1 MSGKLSFA
9 MPQPGSKAGA
19 NAKLAATKGKKTRF
33 QQAKEAAEAKKA
45 LEKAEADSLLG
56 EFEKSFSADTGSNGS
71 KAFVPSG
78 GGSIYQPAAKPLS
91 EMERMML
98 ESAQET
104 RGRGAADARAP
115 STLSELSA
123 VRSQKRREMDAFL
136 EEIKQRQDGGGPL
149 ASMSLAE
156 AAAAGNAAGRSSSQD
171 EGDPSS
177 TNLYIGHVA
186 PTVTEER
193 LQTLFAEFGE
203 IYSIKIMWPR
213 TDEERARQR
222 NCGFVSFWRRGDAEA
237 AKQALQSRE
246 LDGMCIQIG
255 WGKAINKLA
264 HGIGDETRVK
274 DVPLNAL
281 SAALSD
287 PAAASAADAITVL
300 APVKD
305 SSAEDPANMVNALLA
320 SAGLHPNST
329 IAEGTARQVA
339 EAALAAIQKTRA
351 AQAAAMAAAPQP
363 LASDA
368 PPPEMQEG
376 DPSVTVVEPV
386 SEERRYLIDRTAR
399 YVAKDGAAL
408 EGSLMQRERSNPA
421 FAFLFEHGSAEGLY
435 YRWKAY
441 SLAMGDRERNWRE
454 KPFQMTPGGPFWVPP
469 PMPTVSSDSE
479 EEREKEQQKERER
492 RRKEAREREAA
503 AEKEGTVKDDKYK
516 YTTGKSFVDTCCE
529 LSSGSIV

>member
-9 MPQPGSKAGA
+9 MPGSKAGA
-19 NAKLAATKGKKTRF
+19 NAKLAATKGKKTPF
-33 QQAKEAAEAKKA
+33 QQAKEATEAKKA

-98 ESAQET
+98 ESAQAET

-156 AAAAGNAAGRSSSQD
+156 AAAAGNAAGRNSSQD

-193 LQTLFAEFGE
+193 LQTLFGEFGE

-305 SSAEDPANMVNALLA
+305 SAAEDPANMVNALLA
-320 SAGLHPNST
+320 SAGLAST
-329 IAEGTARQVA
+329 VPESTARAVA
-339 EAALAAIQKTRA
+339 EAALVVMQKTRA
-351 AQAAAMAAAPQP
+351 AQAAALAAAPQP

-376 DPSVTVVEPV
+376 DPSVTVVEPH

-399 YVAKDGAAL
+399 
-408 EGSLMQRERSNPA
+408 
-421 FAFLFEHGSAEGLY
+421 
-435 YRWKAY
+435 
-441 SLAMGDRERNWRE
+441 
-454 KPFQMTPGGPFWVPP
+454 
-469 PMPTVSSDSE
+469 
-479 EEREKEQQKERER
+479 
-492 RRKEAREREAA
+492 
-503 AEKEGTVKDDKYK
+503 
-516 YTTGKSFVDTCCE
+516 
-529 LSSGSIV
+529 